1 MRIRLLILGKSADTL
16 DVDPDASVH
25 DVLDR
30 ASVEL
35 EGRSVTVNG
44 VGADLS
50 ANLRDAD
57 IVTVTPKVAGGS
69 R

>member
-1 MRIRLLILGKSADTL
+1 MRIRLLILGKSADSL
-16 DVDPDASVH
+16 DVDPDASVR
-25 DVLDR
+25 DVLNS
-30 ASVEL
+30 ASIEL
-35 EGRSVTVNG
+35 EGRSITVNG

-50 ANLRDAD
+50 ATLRDGD